1 MTTEYTKRPLV
12 TDDRSNKLHLATV
25 LVDVWSLESG
35 QEYKRGQ

>member
-1 MTTEYTKRPLV
+1 MYNDYDAR
-12 TDDRSNKLHLATV
+12 RSIPSATMQQATV